1 MPRLLGPLRPLLAV
15 RCRHLALSAASAA
28 AGVAAAAT
36 AVAPTLTATAAPD
49 PDAAAAAAA
58 RRRLPVAD
66 AMAGASTKTA
76 ENLAQQVI
84 TVIYKGVDPSQGPE
98 LSAAEEDAVD
108 DSGGSH
114 IYGEITPK
122 GVVKLFKWLRRRG
135 ADGTALHRLPHGW
148 GFADLGSG
156 VGRLCV
162 QVAIMSPRWGCGRS
176 VGVELSHT
184 RHLAA
189 LRAAKQAKAFGALP
203 PDCSLEFREADI
215 LHTPLDG
222 LTVVYVGKAQPLV
235 SAVQKSSGLG
245 SGF

>member
-1 MPRLLGPLRPLLAV
+1 MLRLLRPLLAL

-36 AVAPTLTATAAPD
+36 AVAPTLTAATEAPD
-49 PDAAAAAAA
+49 LDAASPAH
-58 RRRLPVAD
+58 RRLPVAD

-122 GVVKLFKWLRRRG
+122 GVVKLFKWLRGRG

-156 VGRLCV
+156 VGRMCV

-222 LTVVYVGKAQPLV
+222 LTVVYVGKASPWFR
-235 SAVQKSSGLG
+235 SHKSS
-245 SGF
+245 